1 MEKTITLDAFQPRDY
16 QLPIIEAIEKK
27 GYRRVLAIMPRRAGK
42 DITAFNIAIRYMLR
56 NVCVVY
62 YIFPTYA
69 QGKKI
74 LWDSLNNDGMKILD
88 YIPSELVTSTN
99 SQEMKIKLVNGSLFQ
114 VVGSDNV
121 DSLVGTNPKLCIF
134 SEYALQDPRAFQYI
148 RPILAGNEGLAL
160 FVSTPRGHNHLF
172 ELYNIASN
180 SPDWFC
186 YKLTLDDTK
195 HIPIQEIERDRDEGL
210 MSEDLIQQEYYCSFS
225 LGVEGSFYTKYID
238 KMRLSNQIGQV
249 PWDPSRKV
257 NSVWDIGHRDSTS
270 IIWWQQGSGNAINII
285 DCYENNKEGLE
296 FYVDIIKSKPY
307 SYGKHYAPFDINVTE
322 WSTGLTRLEKA
333 KQLGVIFETRRDKH
347 GRLMSAIPPI
357 GEMDGIESVRS
368 LFARLWIDEAK
379 GAKLIRA
386 LENYRQEYDPK
397 KRVYNAKPR
406 HDWASHFADATKY
419 LAASLHLN
427 KDGLSKDELDN
438 IYARAVYG
446 NQANLPPVFRDI
458 R

>member
-16 QLPIIEAIEKK
+16 QIPIIEAIEKK

-88 YIPSELVTSTN
+88 YIPSELIVSTN

-172 ELYNIASN
+172 DLYNIATQ

-195 HIPIQEIERDRDEGL
+195 HIPLEEIERDRDEGL

-238 KMRLSNQIGQV
+238 KMRLSNQLGEV
-249 PWDPSRKV
+249 PWESSYQV
-257 NSVWDIGHRDSTS
+257 HTSWDLGMRDSTV
-270 IIWWQQGSGNAINII
+270 ILFYQICGQVVRII

-296 FYVDIIKSKPY
+296 HYKQILDSKPY
-307 SYGKHYAPFDINVTE
+307 SYGKHFAPHDIAVTE
-322 WSTGLTRLEKA
+322 LGTGLSRLEKA
-333 KQLGVIFETRRDKH
+333 RQLGISFEIKRDKQ
-347 GRLMSAIPPI
+347 GRAISALPSVSI
-357 GEMDGIESVRS
+357 MDGIEAVRS
-368 LFARLWIDEAK
+368 LFSRVWIDEVKCAK
-379 GAKLIRA
+379 FIKA
-386 LENYRQEYDPK
+386 LENYRQEYDA
-397 KRVYNAKPR
+397 KRKIYGSAPLHN
-406 HDWASHFADATKY
+406 WASHYADAMRY
-419 LAASLHLN
+419 LALSLP
-427 KDGLSKDELDN
+427 KTRDGLSKEELDN

-446 NQANLPPVFRDI
+446 HQSNLPPIFRD